1 MWLVL
6 LPFEINTNI
15 NMLSDTPVRSPKVIL
30 QDSNRC
36 LYVSFSTERVQK
48 VVHSAVLTVTSF
60 RGQNHLIVIHA
71 LVSNEGVYTGRS
83 QAVLSEVTFFY
94 VLLSV
99 QSCST

>member
-1 MWLVL
+1 MAC
-6 LPFEINTNI
+6 FAAFCNQCKYRYSI
-15 NMLSDTPVRSPKVIL
+15 IL
-30 QDSNRC
+30 HDPNRR

-60 RGQNHLIVIHA
+60 LGQNHLIVIHA
-71 LVSNEGVYTGRS
+71 FVNNEIMNVYTGRS
-83 QAVLSEVTFFY
+83 QAVLTEVTFFY